1 MVSTA
6 WPVAPRS
13 LSWGPQ
19 PQAGPGPALARKTR
33 SHSLREWLRRSRTNL
48 WAGLHG
54 DRQMRWPITCRRR
67 PVSAS
72 AIVAIS
78 VTDSSLGR
86 CYVRGGSSAAPP
98 ECSTFDWQDGV
109 LSSQS
114 PRKNALD
121 GQVWEPLAA
130 GRLGGSVCAG
140 RGAGGGARGESRAG
154 PGAGRGWAGAAAR
167 DAVGP
172 RRRSAEG
179 SSALKAPR
187 QGELLGRL
195 VGTQDHG
202 VLKLGTPVSSAPA
215 FVCLLGALQSVAT
228 TAAALG
234 HGGRAGHLFAF
245 AGTCCAGRRGAPG
258 GRWRLSGNWP
268 GWSRGGWPG
277 QLAPSRSRP
286 LWPTPRLAPSPS
298 PS

>member
-33 SHSLREWLRRSRTNL
+33 SHSLPEWLRRSRTNL

-140 RGAGGGARGESRAG
+140 RGAEPEAR
-154 PGAGRGWAGAAAR
+154 AGRGREQAGAGPAR
-167 DAVGP
+167 QP
-172 RRRSAEG
+172 EMLS
-179 SSALKAPR
+179 
-187 QGELLGRL
+187 GR
-195 VGTQDHG
+195 D
-202 VLKLGTPVSSAPA
+202 
-215 FVCLLGALQSVAT
+215 GAQ
-228 TAAALG
+228 
-234 HGGRAGHLFAF
+234 
-245 AGTCCAGRRGAPG
+245 RRGAL
-258 GRWRLSGNWP
+258 R
-268 GWSRGGWPG
+268 
-277 QLAPSRSRP
+277 
-286 LWPTPRLAPSPS
+286 
-298 PS
+298 